1 MATALATTAAPVQF
15 DFQNNNVEVMTLDT
29 LRRTHKENDIYGNPL
44 KGIYHYEVIER
55 MADICQKHNLHY
67 EVEEIFAAQNK
78 NKAQPVEAHI
88 LRRVYTTIR
97 IKEWETDELTTTLVI
112 AFHQDGIQAAI
123 GPCVRVCHNQCILSP
138 ERSVSNYGKDK
149 VTTEELFG
157 RVDEWLSNFEVQMN
171 EDRERIRRL
180 KAKVITPVEMYA
192 YIGLLTALRVSHD
205 SSDKRLSSKVETYPL
220 NQSQISIFTED
231 LLKLTEEKKTLT
243 AWDIYNV
250 ATEIYKPGRTDIP
263 AMIPQNGALAELML
277 SEGLPE
283 KDGEYLWETYCWL
296 SFCTACRASDVRT
309 LRWKDILGKST
320 MTRIEQK
327 TKKNRLI
334 KFNRDVQEKN
344 RFLYEMLGQPA
355 PEQYIFLSPRTG
367 KPYSLEYI
375 NRLLKVFKVRYR
387 LPIRAFSTHTFRK
400 TFGRYVYELMGRSAE
415 GLILLNQIFRHSN
428 LETTRRYIGLA
439 QEDIDKVFDSIRL

>member
-29 LRRTHKENDIYGNPL
+29 LRRTHKEDIYGNPL

-55 MADICQKHNLHY
+55 MADICQKHNLNY

-78 NKAQPVEAHI
+78 NKAQPGVVVLPQVEQKYGAMAVEAHI

-283 KDGEYLWETYCWL
+283 
-296 SFCTACRASDVRT
+296 S
-309 LRWKDILGKST
+309 
-320 MTRIEQK
+320 
-327 TKKNRLI
+327 
-334 KFNRDVQEKN
+334 
-344 RFLYEMLGQPA
+344 
-355 PEQYIFLSPRTG
+355 
-367 KPYSLEYI
+367 
-375 NRLLKVFKVRYR
+375 
-387 LPIRAFSTHTFRK
+387 
-400 TFGRYVYELMGRSAE
+400 
-415 GLILLNQIFRHSN
+415 
-428 LETTRRYIGLA
+428 
-439 QEDIDKVFDSIRL
+439 